1 MGLFKVL
8 GGVVKGI
15 ATVVGGVAK
24 GTALIAERVVKG
36 TVVVAEGISDAL
48 GEDEKKEGTN
58 NSTTTDCFVIE
69 EGTTSVEAENFES
82 YNGERTIV
90 LPSTLEKISYD
101 AFEECQKVGKI
112 DFFKVSKLKT
122 IPSGLFDGLHHL
134 SEIIIPKGVIEI
146 EPDAIIDCKR
156 LCKVVLPSTLR
167 EMGSQFSGC
176 ETLREIDT
184 TKVCRH

>member
-24 GTALIAERVVKG
+24 GTALIAEGVVKG

-69 EGTTSVEAENFES
+69 EGTTSVEQKTLKAITAKEPLF
-82 YNGERTIV
+82 Y
-90 LPSTLEKISYD
+90 LPH
-101 AFEECQKVGKI
+101 
-112 DFFKVSKLKT
+112 LK
-122 IPSGLFDGLHHL
+122 
-134 SEIIIPKGVIEI
+134 K
-146 EPDAIIDCKR
+146 
-156 LCKVVLPSTLR
+156 
-167 EMGSQFSGC
+167 
-176 ETLREIDT
+176 
-184 TKVCRH
+184 